1 MSQEDVQIV
10 REVAK
15 AFNAGDT
22 ERVLSAMDPRVE
34 FHSAFD
40 QKTYRG
46 LAGLRQ
52 YQEDLDA
59 AWEDW
64 HTENDSFRKAPDSR
78 VLHLYRIAGR
88 GKGSGVSIEQD
99 IAILW
104 ELRDGKLLDGHVFLD
119 QGEALEAAGLSE

>member
-1 MSQEDVQIV
+1 
-10 REVAK
+10 
-15 AFNAGDT
+15 
-22 ERVLSAMDPRVE
+22 
-34 FHSAFD
+34 
-40 QKTYRG
+40 
-46 LAGLRQ
+46 
-52 YQEDLDA
+52 
-59 AWEDW
+59 
-64 HTENDSFRKAPDSR
+64 